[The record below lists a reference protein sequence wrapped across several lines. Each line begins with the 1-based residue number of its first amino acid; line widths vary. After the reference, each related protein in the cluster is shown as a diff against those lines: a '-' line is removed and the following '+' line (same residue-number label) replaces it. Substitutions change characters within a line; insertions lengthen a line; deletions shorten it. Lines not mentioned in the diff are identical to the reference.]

1 MSVVSDRDKVLPLL
15 TAEPSCCLFHV
26 FLNFIDLQ
34 TWQREWERRIASF
47 FRFFSLS
54 TFHSLV
60 SASSCLNLHC
70 LPQPVLQAPFAKS
83 RGTST
88 RRSSSVWCALMT
100 GIASERTAPNTPTP
114 VSIALLVPLFTHT
127 HSLSFFLPYDL
138 QVRTLSQRTRPLPIT
153 SPLQT
158 RTRVQSPLVKLGG
171 TWRLRR

>member
-1 MSVVSDRDKVLPLL
+1 
-15 TAEPSCCLFHV
+15 
-26 FLNFIDLQ
+26 LQ

-60 SASSCLNLHC
+60 SASSCLNLHR

-127 HSLSFFLPYDL
+127 HTLSLSSFLTTCRFVL
-138 QVRTLSQRTRPLPIT
+138 FHSGHVRCLL
-153 SPLQT
+153 
-158 RTRVQSPLVKLGG
+158 
-171 TWRLRR
+171 LRRYKREPACRARW